1 MTAALLASRLQRRHR
16 KGLTLFGALMAL
28 TLFAGAVIGA
38 VTLYNTAQENQDRN
52 DAQALLTTLTV
63 AVKQIHQGAPTYG
76 TGSLV
81 GLLEQRGAIPAGA
94 RQTTDTTTT
103 TGGVTTTT
111 TTVSIGHPFGS
122 NVTVVG
128 AGTGFEI
135 TFNGLERENCAMMLD
150 PYAGQ
155 RPGGGGLQG
164 VEVGGTD
171 IPLPMTPASIGTA
184 CTAASNN
191 VEFQFE

>member
-1 MTAALLASRLQRRHR
+1 MTATSLAASLQRRR
-16 KGLTLFGALMAL
+16 RSGLTLFGALMAL

-81 GLLEQRGAIPAGA
+81 TLLDQRGAIPAGA
-94 RQTTDTTTT
+94 RQESTTT
-103 TGGVTTTT
+103 TGTGNTAVTS
-111 TTVSIGHPFGS
+111 TTVSIGHPFGNS
-122 NVTVVG
+122 VTVVG

-135 TFNGLERENCAMMLD
+135 AFNGLEPENCAMMLD

-164 VEVGGTD
+164 VEVGGTAVT
-171 IPLPMTPASIGTA
+171 LPMTPASIGTA
-184 CTAASNN
+184 CTGASNN

>member
-1 MTAALLASRLQRRHR
+1 MAATTLTSRLQRRHR
-16 KGLTLFGALMAL
+16 RGLTLFGALMAL

-63 AVKQIHQGAPTYG
+63 AVKQIHQGAPNYG
-76 TGSLV
+76 TTSLV
-81 GLLEQRGAIPAGA
+81 GLLDARGAIPAGS
-94 RQTTDTTTT
+94 RQTSTSTTTT
-103 TGGVTTTT
+103 NGVESTT

-122 NVTVVG
+122 DVTVTG

-164 VEVGGTD
+164 VEVGGTAVT
-171 IPLPMTPASIGTA
+171 LPMTPASIGTA
-184 CTAASNN
+184 CNAASNN

>member
-1 MTAALLASRLQRRHR
+1 MAATTLTSRLQRRHR
-16 KGLTLFGALMAL
+16 RGLTLFGALMAL

-52 DAQALLTTLTV
+52 DAQALLTALTV

-81 GLLEQRGAIPAGA
+81 TLLDQRGAIPAAA
-94 RQTTDTTTT
+94 RQESTTT
-103 TGGVTTTT
+103 TGTGDTAVTS
-111 TTVSIGHPFGS
+111 TTVTIGHPFGS
-122 NVTVVG
+122 DVTVTG
-128 AGTGFEI
+128 AGTKFAI
-135 TFNGLERENCAMMLD
+135 TFNGLEKENCAMMLD

-164 VEVGGTD
+164 VKVGGQD
-171 IPLPMTPASIGTA
+171 VQLPMTPASIGTA
-184 CTAASNN
+184 CNADSNN

>member
-1 MTAALLASRLQRRHR
+1 MTATTLASRLRRR
-16 KGLTLFGALMAL
+16 RRSGLTLFGALMAL

-52 DAQALLTTLTV
+52 DAQALLTSLTV

-76 TGSLV
+76 SGSLV
-81 GLLEQRGAIPAGA
+81 ALLDDRGAIPAGA
-94 RQTTDTTTT
+94 RQSTTTT
-103 TGGVTTTT
+103 TGTGDAAVTA

-122 NVTVVG
+122 DVTVTG

-135 TFNGLERENCAMMLD
+135 TFNGLEPENCAMMLD

-164 VEVGGTD
+164 VEVGGSPVD
-171 IPLPMTPASIGTA
+171 LPMNPTSISSA